1 MAEKMAERI
10 AEILKEPNFQTA
22 EKALTDFCGP
32 MDGEFRNLLVDII
45 VAAHLPAGVWQGYD
59 LELSRF
65 TQNEL
70 QEYQALLEEIRS
82 YPIAPINKAKI
93 SDFLWVVENDFSNA
107 KIAETAYYEHLKN
120 TGAFADHIMAI
131 NRILFISKKIR
142 SKEINEEVRKNLLI
156 KVLEEYDN
164 SSHAKIGYLIKTAME
179 EKVDTGYLIPYVEN
193 ILKTYDDNS
202 CDAPLIGKFCDLLE
216 ELYCRKN
223 NWQKR
228 QKKKCITEPKL
239 IAIRRRKIQAIR
251 MEAEYAG
258 ASSKGNLMRKIHYLK
273 EVIQLLKTIQGTEEE
288 RKALLQ
294 EIAQIEEASLSEM
307 MVWSDKQDASGI
319 VKELFRQLEDLDKE
333 EALCYF
339 ASFLPIPVREKV
351 KNQVLNRTGILN
363 TIFPAAILGK
373 GGKLIA
379 KSRPVKKP
387 DGTIDEGALKD
398 NMERTAAMEMDYFA
412 QILVRNTFE
421 YIRSRFVIEESDVK
435 KIVDVSCAIPEGR
448 KESYT
453 KGLMFGFSGDF
464 LTALSILIPQ
474 IENAVRYL
482 AVECG
487 EPVYNMNEEGI
498 EEVKPMHAVLELE
511 GVKESLDEDLIF
523 ALNTIFCSKF
533 GFNMRNNV
541 AHGMLD
547 DQAFQS
553 FKALYIWWFALKFCY
568 LFCGKLQEENRSKIN
583 KKLKQLMEK
592 KDNMDEN

>member
-1 MAEKMAERI
+1 MAEKMAEQI
-10 AEILKEPNFQTA
+10 AEILKESDYHTV
-22 EKALTDFCGP
+22 EKALADFRRP

-45 VAAHLPAGVWQGYD
+45 VERWIDTPKDVPFSYARSIWNRKD
-59 LELSRF
+59 INRE
-65 TQNEL
+65 
-70 QEYQALLEEIRS
+70 EYQALLEEIRS

-131 NRILFISKKIR
+131 NRILFISKKMR
-142 SKEINEEVRKNLLI
+142 SKEINEVVRKNLLI

-223 NWQKR
+223 NWQK
-228 QKKKCITEPKL
+228 KKCITEPKL
-239 IAIRRRKIQAIR
+239 IAIRRRKIQAVR

-258 ASSKGNLMRKIHYLK
+258 GSSKGNLMRKIHYLK

-339 ASFLPIPVREKV
+339 ASFIPIPERERV
-351 KNQVLNRTGILN
+351 KNQVLNRTGILH

-379 KSRPVKKP
+379 KSRPVKKH